1 MMCYFWQF
9 LSKLGRSLSCLILF
23 CLLLLFASCGYQYGP
38 GGALASYKSISI
50 PFVKN
55 DEDGRMTAVLVKVI
69 SAESGLQY
77 EQCGGDLTLLVEMLE
92 FENENIGF
100 RYDRKNNGKLTHSI
114 IPSETRLMVV
124 AQVTLLDT
132 VSAKPIAG
140 PAKIT
145 AFVDFDHDYERTRN
159 GVNVFSLGQ
168 LTDYDEA
175 YDAAFQPLYHLLSQ
189 KIADYIT
196 NI

>member
-1 MMCYFWQF
+1 MKYFQWIVLISAPF
-9 LSKLGRSLSCLILF
+9 LWV
-23 CLLLLFASCGYQYGP
+23 SCGYRTGSSDV
-38 GGALASYKSISI
+38 LKSYHTIAI

-55 DEDGRMTAVLVKVI
+55 DQDGRMTSALVQVI

-77 EQCGGDLTLLVEMLE
+77 VKSGGDLVLLVDLLE
-92 FENENIGF
+92 FENENIGY
-100 RYDRKNNGKLTHSI
+100 RYDRKNDDKLTHSI
-114 IPSETRLMVV
+114 IPTETRLMIVS
-124 AQVTLLDT
+124 QVTLFDST
-132 VSAKPIAG
+132 MAKALAG

-145 AFVDFDHDYERTRN
+145 ATVDFDHDYERTRN

-175 YDAAFQPLYHLLSQ
+175 YDAAYQPLYRILSQ
-189 KIADYIT
+189 KIADFIM